1 MTMKR
6 LDPSFYEQP
15 TLELARSLL
24 GHYLVHDHLDGQI
37 IGKIVETEA
46 YLGAVDQAAHSFGGR
61 RTNRTEIMFGQS
73 GHVYTY
79 QMHTHTLL
87 NVVSGP
93 IGSPEAVLIRA
104 VEPVAGQ
111 ELIEINRPGIKRFDR
126 TNGPGKLTKALGITM
141 DLYGHSLQH
150 EPLYIVEGDGVNE
163 IEAGPRIGIPNSGE
177 ARDYA
182 YRFFERDNPY
192 VSKFR

>member
-1 MTMKR
+1 MKR
-6 LDPSFYEQP
+6 LDVAFYEQP
-15 TLELARSLL
+15 TLDLARSLL
-24 GHYLVHDHLDGQI
+24 GQYLVRRHPEGDI
-37 IGKIVETEA
+37 IAKIVETEA
-46 YLGAVDQAAHSFGGR
+46 YLGAIDRAAHSFGGR
-61 RTNRTEIMFGQS
+61 RTKRTEVMFGKP

-93 IGSPEAVLIRA
+93 VGTPEAVLIRA
-104 VEPVAGQ
+104 VEPIQGHDWVAA
-111 ELIEINRPGIKRFDR
+111 NRPGVKRYDQ

-141 DLYGHSLQH
+141 DLYGHSFQQD
-150 EPLYIVEGDGVNE
+150 PLYIAEGETEMV
-163 IEAGPRIGIPNSGE
+163 IEAGPRIGIPNTGE
-177 ARDYA
+177 ARDYP

>member
-1 MTMKR
+1 MKR
-6 LDPSFYEQP
+6 LDLAFYEQP
-15 TLELARSLL
+15 TLDLARSLL
-24 GHYLVHDHLDGQI
+24 GQYLVRRHPEGDI
-37 IGKIVETEA
+37 IAKIVETEA
-46 YLGAVDQAAHSFGGR
+46 YLGAIDRAAHSFGGR
-61 RTNRTEIMFGQS
+61 RTKRTEVMFGKP

-93 IGSPEAVLIRA
+93 VGTPEAVLIRA
-104 VEPVAGQ
+104 VEPIQGHEWVAA
-111 ELIEINRPGIKRFDR
+111 NRPGVKRYDQ

-141 DLYGHSLQH
+141 DLYGHSFQQD
-150 EPLYIVEGDGVNE
+150 PLYIVEGETEMV
-163 IEAGPRIGIPNSGE
+163 IEAGPRIGIPNTGE
-177 ARDYA
+177 ARDYP

>member
-1 MTMKR
+1 MKR
-6 LDPSFYEQP
+6 LDVAFYEQP
-15 TLELARSLL
+15 TLDLARSLL
-24 GHYLVHDHLDGQI
+24 GQYLVRRHPEGDI
-37 IGKIVETEA
+37 IAKIVETEA
-46 YLGAVDQAAHSFGGR
+46 YLGAIDRAAHSFGGR
-61 RTNRTEIMFGQS
+61 RTKRTEVMFGKP

-93 IGSPEAVLIRA
+93 VGTPEAVLIRA
-104 VEPVAGQ
+104 VEPIQGHEWVAA
-111 ELIEINRPGIKRFDR
+111 NRPGVKRYDQ

-141 DLYGHSLQH
+141 DLYGHSFQQD
-150 EPLYIVEGDGVNE
+150 PLYIAEGETEMV
-163 IEAGPRIGIPNSGE
+163 IEAGPRIGIPNTGE
-177 ARDYA
+177 ARDYP

>member
-1 MTMKR
+1 MKR
-6 LDPSFYEQP
+6 LDLAFYEQP
-15 TLELARSLL
+15 TLDLARALL
-24 GHYLVHDHLDGQI
+24 GQYLVRRHPEGEI
-37 IGKIVETEA
+37 IAKIVETEA
-46 YLGAVDQAAHSFGGR
+46 YLGAIDRAAHSFGGR
-61 RTNRTEIMFGQS
+61 RTKRTEVMFGQP

-93 IGSPEAVLIRA
+93 VGTPEAVLIRA
-104 VEPVAGQ
+104 VEPIQGQ
-111 ELIEINRPGIKRFDR
+111 EWIATNRPGVKRFDQ

-141 DLYGHSLQH
+141 DLYGHSFQQD
-150 EPLYIVEGDGVNE
+150 PLYIAEGEAEVV
-163 IEAGPRIGIPNSGE
+163 IEAGPRIGIPNTGE
-177 ARDYA
+177 ARDYP

>member
-1 MTMKR
+1 MKR
-6 LDPSFYEQP
+6 LDLAFYEQP
-15 TLELARSLL
+15 TLDLARALL
-24 GHYLVHDHLDGQI
+24 GQYLVRRHPEGEI
-37 IGKIVETEA
+37 IAKIVETEA
-46 YLGAVDQAAHSFGGR
+46 YLGAIDRAAHSFGGR
-61 RTNRTEIMFGQS
+61 RTKRTEVMFGQP

-93 IGSPEAVLIRA
+93 VGTPEAVLIRA
-104 VEPVAGQ
+104 VEPIQGQ
-111 ELIEINRPGIKRFDR
+111 EWIATNRPGVKRFDQ

-141 DLYGHSLQH
+141 DLYGHSFQH
-150 EPLYIVEGDGVNE
+150 DPLYIAEGEAEVV
-163 IEAGPRIGIPNSGE
+163 IEAGPRIGIPNTGE
-177 ARDYA
+177 ARDYP

>member
-1 MTMKR
+1 MQR
-6 LDPSFYEQP
+6 LDLSFYEQP
-15 TLELARSLL
+15 TLDLARALL
-24 GHYLVHDHLDGQI
+24 GKYLVMRHPEGDI
-37 IGKIVETEA
+37 IAKIVETEA
-46 YLGAVDQAAHSFGGR
+46 YLGAIDRAAHSFGGR
-61 RTNRTEIMFGQS
+61 RTKRTEVMFGNP

-93 IGSPEAVLIRA
+93 IGTPEAVLIRA
-104 VEPVAGQ
+104 VEPIQGQ
-111 ELIEINRPGIKRFDR
+111 PFIAANRPGVKRYDQ

-141 DLYGHSLQH
+141 DLYGHSFQRD
-150 EPLYIVEGDGVNE
+150 PLYLAEGETGVA
-163 IEAGPRIGIPNSGE
+163 IESGPRIGIPNTGE
-177 ARDYA
+177 ARDYP